1 MEGKFYWSV
10 PVDHP
15 AFPGHFPEHPIVPGV
30 VLLDEALHGIGLA
43 LGWLEAPGQIANCKF
58 LSPVKPG
65 AALCITYRDQANGA
79 ILFEIHERLAIDENQ
94 CGRLV
99 ASGKLLAPAKLTE

>member
-1 MEGKFYWSV
+1 MDGKFYCSV

-30 VLLDEALHGIGLA
+30 LLLDEALQGIGLA
-43 LGWLEAPGQIANCKF
+43 LGWPEAPGQIANCKF

-65 AALCITYRDQANGA
+65 EALCIAYRCQPNGTV
-79 ILFEIHERLAIDENQ
+79 LFEIRERLAIDEDK

-99 ASGKLLAPAKLTE
+99 ASGKFVAPAKLA